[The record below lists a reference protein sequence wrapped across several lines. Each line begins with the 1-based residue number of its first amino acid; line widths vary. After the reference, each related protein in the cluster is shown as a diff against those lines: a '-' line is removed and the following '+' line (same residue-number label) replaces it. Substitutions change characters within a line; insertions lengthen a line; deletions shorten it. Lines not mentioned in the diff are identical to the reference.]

1 MRLDGGL
8 PEPAIDERITVMK
21 KRLGALERLFPM
33 PCVLV
38 VGGTMDEADAI
49 TVAWI
54 NVVASTPPTVVMGLR
69 DTRRSLELIR
79 ETGELTV
86 NVPSAKHVAAVD
98 YCGIVSGHKTD
109 KFIASGLTLEP
120 GVALSTPMIAE
131 CAYNLECRVTQEERV
146 GAYAIVFAEIV
157 EAHAEE
163 SILVPDTENVVS
175 MDALDPLTY
184 IPGAREYRGLGP
196 KLADAY
202 SIGKTLM

>member
-1 MRLDGGL
+1 
-8 PEPAIDERITVMK
+8 MK

-79 ETGELTV
+79 ATGELTV
-86 NVPSAKHVAAVD
+86 NIPSTKDVAAVD
-98 YCGIVSGHKTD
+98 LCGIISGHKAD
-109 KFIASGLTLEP
+109 KFAASGLTLEP

-131 CAYNLECRVTQEERV
+131 CAYNLECRVTQEERI
-146 GAYAIVFAEIV
+146 GAYAIVFAEII

-163 SILVPDTENVVS
+163 SIIVPGTENVID

-184 IPGAREYRGLGP
+184 IPGAREYRALGA
-196 KLADAY
+196 KVADAY
-202 SIGKTLM
+202 SIGKTLQPDPAGE

>member
-1 MRLDGGL
+1 
-8 PEPAIDERITVMK
+8 MK

-38 VGGTMDEADAI
+38 VGGTMEEADAI

-79 ETGELTV
+79 TTGELTV
-86 NVPSAKHVAAVD
+86 NVPGTKDVAAVD
-98 YCGIVSGHKTD
+98 YCGIVSGHKVD
-109 KFIASGLTLEP
+109 KFAAAGLTLEP
-120 GVALSTPMIAE
+120 GVALGTPMIAE

-146 GAYAIVFAEIV
+146 GAYVIVFAEIV

-163 SILVPDTENVVS
+163 GIIVPGTENVID

-184 IPGAREYRGLGP
+184 IPGAREYRALGA
-196 KLADAY
+196 KVADAY
-202 SIGKTLM
+202 SIGKSLHADSAGE